1 MTKRQ
6 WPLIRIVCFTMPNLD
21 GKYLTEMEYR
31 ALYQLAPNIRAAFDG
46 LDEALTEVRGAIE
59 ERIEEARKASTSSV
73 Q

>member
-1 MTKRQ
+1 
-6 WPLIRIVCFTMPNLD
+6 MPNLD